1 MNEYKEILQAIKE
14 LDNKVDGLRDEIL
27 LNREDIRYVRKLKQ
41 VTTVDNIEKKLQLL
55 DKLEELKFKGVG
67 ALVVLNMLWAF
78 VFWYITNKLL

>member
-41 VTTVDNIEKKLQLL
+41 VTTVDNIENKLQLL
-55 DKLEELKFKGVG
+55 DRLEELKFKGVG

-78 VFWYITNKLL
+78 TFWYVTNKLL

>member
-41 VTTVDNIEKKLQLL
+41 VTTVDNIENKLQLL
-55 DKLEELKFKGVG
+55 DRLEELKFKGVG

-78 VFWYITNKLL
+78 TFWYITNKLL

>member
-27 LNREDIRYVRKLKQ
+27 LSREDIRYVRKLKQ

-55 DKLEELKFKGVG
+55 DRLEELKFKGVG

-78 VFWYITNKLL
+78 TFWYITNKLL

>member
-55 DKLEELKFKGVG
+55 DRLEELKFKGVG

-78 VFWYITNKLL
+78 VFWYVTNKLL

>member
-14 LDNKVDGLRDEIL
+14 LDNKVDGLRDEML

-41 VTTVDNIEKKLQLL
+41 VTTVDNIDKKLQLL

-78 VFWYITNKLL
+78 VFWYVTNKLL

>member
-41 VTTVDNIEKKLQLL
+41 VTTVDNIDKKLQLL
-55 DKLEELKFKGVG
+55 DKLEELKFKGAG

-78 VFWYITNKLL
+78 VFWYVTNKLL

>member
-41 VTTVDNIEKKLQLL
+41 VTTVDNIEKKLKLL
-55 DKLEELKFKGVG
+55 DGLEELKFKGVG

-78 VFWYITNKLL
+78 TFWYVTNKLL

>member
-55 DKLEELKFKGVG
+55 DRLEELKFKGVG

-78 VFWYITNKLL
+78 TFWYITNKLL

>member
-14 LDNKVDGLRDEIL
+14 LDHKVDGLRDEIL

-55 DKLEELKFKGVG
+55 DRLEELKFKGVG

-78 VFWYITNKLL
+78 TFWYITNKLL

>member
-14 LDNKVDGLRDEIL
+14 LDNKVDGLRDEML

-55 DKLEELKFKGVG
+55 DRLEELKFKGVG

-78 VFWYITNKLL
+78 VFWYVTNKLL

>member
-41 VTTVDNIEKKLQLL
+41 VTTVDNIENKLQLL
-55 DKLEELKFKGVG
+55 DRLEELKFKGVG

-78 VFWYITNKLL
+78 VFWYVTNKLL

>member
-14 LDNKVDGLRDEIL
+14 LDNKVDSLRDEIL

-55 DKLEELKFKGVG
+55 DRLEELKFKGIG

>member
-55 DKLEELKFKGVG
+55 DRLEELKFKGVG

>member
-55 DKLEELKFKGVG
+55 DGLEELKFKGAG

-78 VFWYITNKLL
+78 VFWYVTNKLL